1 MKGIIAKDI
10 YENFFIRK
18 RFASFLFNYVIVIL
32 INYFAKT
39 IYGFIINAAILI
51 PFIIIPSLIQA
62 SSGYD
67 EKYSYEKLEI
77 TTPITR
83 KDIIKA
89 KYLLS
94 LLFFL
99 INIIIL
105 FLLLLTKMKTVS
117 LEEIIF
123 LVTSCIILSSISLM
137 FNLPISILFGK
148 YGFVSLS
155 ILAGSGLLLYVILP
169 IQGVMDFIVK
179 IIDGDVKI
187 ISIAIL
193 IISIF
198 LLLVSYMVSQYFYQ
212 KKEFD

>member
-39 IYGFIINAAILI
+39 IYGFIINTAILI

-83 KDIIKA
+83 KEIVKA

-94 LLFFL
+94 LLFFV

-105 FLLLLTKMKTVS
+105 FLLLLTKTKTIS
-117 LEEIIF
+117 SEEIIF
-123 LVTSCIILSSISLM
+123 LVI
-137 FNLPISILFGK
+137 
-148 YGFVSLS
+148 
-155 ILAGSGLLLYVILP
+155 
-169 IQGVMDFIVK
+169 
-179 IIDGDVKI
+179 
-187 ISIAIL
+187 
-193 IISIF
+193 
-198 LLLVSYMVSQYFYQ
+198 
-212 KKEFD
+212 